1 MSRLYLVI
9 VIVIWSGFSNSETEL
24 KKYLDYAKEKYEQ
37 GDYVHALSYYE
48 QAMKIDSSAI
58 HTLWDYAEAL
68 RAYKDYRKAEYYY
81 GQIFQ
86 REGAE
91 LFPNSLLYF
100 GLMQKHNGKYDA
112 AIETFKKAKK
122 VYRNNKRGYLY
133 LKSKREFESC
143 LWAKSNSRDTSDLIF
158 EHLPELVNTKDA
170 EFGHR
175 LSEGKLVYS
184 SLRADSIGGK
194 EEVYAANY
202 ETRLYT
208 SKLEDSAF
216 QIGERIEELFWE
228 KYSVGNGSFSLDGNR
243 FYFSL
248 CDDESFNYQCK
259 IMVAQL
265 EDGKFVDIDSLGPII
280 NAPGANTTMPFIGE
294 WDGEEVL
301 FYASNKDGG
310 KGGMD
315 IWYSF
320 IVNGNQ
326 YKTPQ
331 NIKKINTLDNELSPY
346 WDSSEKLLYF
356 SSSWHDSFGGYDVF
370 YSALINNAFEDPV
383 NLGIPVNS
391 PANDLYYFESNTRDS
406 SFFSSNRLGTNYS
419 KNPTCCSDIFLL
431 RRPIDPPPPTIT
443 ETLEDLNKR
452 LPVTLYFHNDIPNP
466 RSWDSVTNVNYINS
480 YDEYT
485 VMLPQYKKEYS
496 KGLSGSK
503 SKDAEDDIE
512 DFFVQYVDQGV
523 KDLYLFRDLLLEELK
538 KGRRIQMTVKGFAS
552 PLAKTDYNV
561 NLTKRRIWSL
571 KNYLMEYDDGVFR
584 PFFENN
590 AESGGQLMI
599 VEVPFGEY
607 IANQITSDNPND
619 VQNSVYSRA
628 AAIERKIEIQS
639 VDVIKD
645 TDSLSSFVTVSP
657 TVQVAGE
664 VMEGTLITKTFIVKN
679 TGEIPLELSGIEIP
693 CECNTA
699 VSNKSSIAPDE
710 SLEVVMTFDTN
721 AYSGHT
727 VKSVTLVFSNNLK
740 ARLVITAEIKK

>member
-1 MSRLYLVI
+1 
-9 VIVIWSGFSNSETEL
+9 
-24 KKYLDYAKEKYEQ
+24 LDYAKEMYEK
-37 GDYVHALSYYE
+37 GDYVHSLSFYE
-48 QAMKIDSSAI
+48 KAMDLDSSAI
-58 HTLWDYAEAL
+58 HTLWEYAEAL

-81 GQIFQ
+81 GEIFQ
-86 REGAE
+86 REGTE

-122 VYRNNKRGYLY
+122 VYRNDKKAYQY
-133 LKSKREFESC
+133 LKSKREIESC
-143 LWAKSNSRDTSDLIF
+143 LWAKSNLRDTSDLIL
-158 EHLPELVNTKDA
+158 EHLPEFINTKDA
-170 EFGHR
+170 EFAHR
-175 LSEGKLVYS
+175 VHNNQLLYS

-194 EEVYAANY
+194 EEVYSSAY
-202 ETRLYT
+202 KTRLFQ
-208 SKLEDSAF
+208 SEIKDSSF
-216 QIGERIEELFWE
+216 QESNRIEELFME
-228 KYSVGNGSFSLDGNR
+228 QFSAGNGSFSLDGNR

-248 CDDESFNYQCK
+248 CKDDNFNYKCK
-259 IMVAQL
+259 IMVAL
-265 EDGKFVDIDSLGPII
+265 FEEGKFLEIDTLGAVI
-280 NAPGANTTMPFIGE
+280 NEPGFNTTMPFIGE
-294 WDGEEVL
+294 WDGNEVL
-301 FYASNKDGG
+301 FYASDRDGG

-320 IVNGNQ
+320 ITNGNQ

-331 NIKKINTLDNELSPY
+331 NVKRINTIDNELSPF
-346 WDSSEKLLYF
+346 WDGETMKLYF
-356 SSSWHDSFGGYDVF
+356 SSSWHDGFGGHDIF
-370 YSALINNAFEDPV
+370 SSSFKNNSFEDPA

-391 PANDLYYFESNTRDS
+391 PTNDLYYFETITGDS

-431 RRPIDPPPPTIT
+431 RKPIAPAPPSIA

-452 LPVTLYFHNDIPNP
+452 LPVTLYFHNDVPNP
-466 RSWDSVTNVNYINS
+466 RSWDSITNVNYINS
-480 YDEYT
+480 YDDYT
-485 VMLPQYKKEYS
+485 AMLAQYKKEYS
-496 KGLSGSK
+496 KGRSGNK

-512 DFFVQYVDQGV
+512 DFFVQFVDQGV
-523 KDLYLFRDLLLEELK
+523 KDLFLFRDLLLDELK

-571 KNYLMEYDDGVFR
+571 KNYLMEFDNGVFR

-645 TDSLSSFVTVSP
+645 TDTLSSFVTVSP

-664 VMEGTLITKTFIVKN
+664 VTKGTLISKKFTVKN
-679 TGEIPLELSGIEIP
+679 TGETPLELNNIEIP

-699 VSNKSSIAPDE
+699 VANKTSIAPGE
-710 SLEVVMTFDTN
+710 MMEVKMTFDTTN
-721 AYSGHT
+721 YSGHT
-727 VKSVTLVFSNNLK
+727 VKSVTLIFTNELK
-740 ARLVITAEIKK
+740 ARLVITSEVK